1 MVVIALALP
10 PLLLCGILALGRYE
24 ERILTGP
31 ATPRRTPR
39 RTLGRH
45 RGTRR
50 RRRIV

>member
-1 MVVIALALP
+1 MVVFALALP

-31 ATPRRTPR
+31 VPPRRAP
-39 RTLGRH
+39 GRH

>member
-1 MVVIALALP
+1 MVVFALALP

-31 ATPRRTPR
+31 AAPRRAP
-39 RTLGRH
+39 GRH
-45 RGTRR
+45 RGPRR